1 MVRLPFAEDARNL
14 DERLQPA
21 QGEDWPVASAEQID
35 AAKGLIG
42 KLTRKN
48 FWPDNFS
55 NPGTLILT
63 DLNIISFSSFYW
75 PNLRNT
81 TPLEGLAFSFHFM
94 IEFDS

>member
-55 NPGTLILT
+55 NPGTLIFIN
-63 DLNIISFSSFYW
+63 LNILKFFLYFIVQ
-75 PNLRNT
+75 
-81 TPLEGLAFSFHFM
+81 
-94 IEFDS
+94 I

>member
-55 NPGTLILT
+55 NPGTLYFI
-63 DLNIISFSSFYW
+63 DLNILKFFLYFIVQ
-75 PNLRNT
+75 
-81 TPLEGLAFSFHFM
+81 
-94 IEFDS
+94 I

>member
-21 QGEDWPVASAEQID
+21 QGEDWPVASGEQID

-55 NPGTLILT
+55 NPGTLIFIN
-63 DLNIISFSSFYW
+63 LNVLNFFLFLLSKFKKHNGAGRFVLSF
-75 PNLRNT
+75 LH
-81 TPLEGLAFSFHFM
+81 L
-94 IEFDS
+94 I

>member
-21 QGEDWPVASAEQID
+21 QGEDWPVASVEQID

-55 NPGTLILT
+55 NPGTLILI
-63 DLNIISFSSFYW
+63 DLNIISFS
-75 PNLRNT
+75 PIL
-81 TPLEGLAFSFHFM
+81 LAKFKKHNVVGRSVLFFVSFHLY
-94 IEFDS
+94 D